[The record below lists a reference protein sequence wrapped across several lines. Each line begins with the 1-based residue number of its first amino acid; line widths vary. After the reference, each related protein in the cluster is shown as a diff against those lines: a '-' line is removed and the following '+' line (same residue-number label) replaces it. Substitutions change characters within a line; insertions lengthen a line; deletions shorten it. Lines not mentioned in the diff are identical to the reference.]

1 MLNIGLNIINRNI
14 FKMFLVLFTIFVLFS
29 LYINNAQS
37 NNANI
42 HGENIVN
49 ISMLENNDNENNHHA
64 TSCNDNKHV
73 CQYFDITASQN
84 FVHAT
89 HDNIDVFYNYS
100 LITFDNPIIY
110 FPPKQN
116 I

>member
-1 MLNIGLNIINRNI
+1 MLNTGLNIINRNI
-14 FKMFLVLFTIFVLFS
+14 FKMFLVIVTIFLLFS
-29 LYINNAQS
+29 LNTNIVQTND
-37 NNANI
+37 ANI

-49 ISMLENNDNENNHHA
+49 ISMIDNNDNENDHHT

-73 CQYFDITASQN
+73 CQYLNIVAIQN
-84 FVHAT
+84 FVHDT
-89 HDNIDVFYNYS
+89 HDIIDVFYNYS
-100 LITFDNPIIY
+100 LITFENTKIY